1 MRIQSKIFLAILG
14 SSALLVATV
23 MLLVQWSVTRGMLD
37 YVNNRQLQRARA
49 VAVELADFYQE
60 RQSWQQLRDE
70 PRLFRRIVV
79 NALDASGP
87 PPPRPALAGP
97 PPPLALLD
105 SQHQLIT
112 GMPPHPPTA
121 TVPID
126 LDGKTVG
133 WLLVPQMR
141 EIRAG
146 FEEQFLRRQRWTLLI
161 IGTALFAVA
170 ALMGLPLARH
180 LVKPIRELTRGTHEL
195 THGNYAIKL
204 DAERSDELG
213 ELARDFNE
221 LAHTLAANDSSRK
234 RWLAD
239 ISHELRT
246 PLAILRGEL
255 EAILDGVR
263 QPDAGNLQSIH
274 QEVQHLGRL
283 VNDLHAL
290 TTADI
295 GGLQY
300 RKNDCD
306 VAELWRDQ
314 CDAHRHY
321 FHDAGLTLTVQIP
334 AQEIVVYGDE
344 DRLQQLLDNLLDNSR
359 KYTQSG
365 GSVHVSVNMLPDA
378 VELRVDDSAPWVPD
392 AALPK
397 LFDHL
402 FRVDDSRNRASGG
415 SGLGLAICQRIVAA
429 HQGTISA
436 TASAFGGLSIRV
448 LLPLGKKP

>member
-14 SSALLVATV
+14 SSAVLVVTV

-49 VAVELADFYQE
+49 ISAELADFYNE
-60 RQSWQQLRDE
+60 FSSWELLRND
-70 PRLFRRIVV
+70 PRLFRRIVI
-79 NALDASGP
+79 NALDAAGP
-87 PPPRPALAGP
+87 PPPRPALPGP

-105 SQHQLIT
+105 RQHQLVAGT
-112 GMPPHPPTA
+112 APRPPTA
-121 TVPID
+121 IVPIELKGD
-126 LDGKTVG
+126 TVG
-133 WLLVPQMR
+133 WLVVPQMR

-146 FEEQFLRRQRWTLLI
+146 FEEQFLRRQRSTLLI

-195 THGNYAIKL
+195 TQGNYAVKL
-204 DAERSDELG
+204 PSERSDELG
-213 ELARDFNE
+213 VLARDFNE

-263 QPDAGNLQSIH
+263 QPDNTNLLSIH

-300 RKNDCD
+300 RKSDCD
-306 VAELWRDQ
+306 IAELWRDQ
-314 CDAHRHY
+314 CAAHRQY
-321 FHDAGLTLTVQIP
+321 FRDAGLELTVQIP
-334 AQEIVVYGDE
+334 AHEVIVYGDE

-359 KYTQSG
+359 KYTQRG
-365 GSVHVSVNMLPDA
+365 GIVHVHVNTLA
-378 VELRVDDSAPWVPD
+378 GSIELIVEDSAPGVPD

-402 FRVDDSRNRASGG
+402 FRIDDSRNRASGG

-429 HQGTISA
+429 HNGSIEGN
-436 TASAFGGLSIRV
+436 ASALGGLMIRV
-448 LLPLGKKP
+448 LIPYR